1 MYSAITALTVGL
13 SRIGGSCLVK
23 GDTMLSQFR
32 SHRGNRKSKRSATW
46 GKRTAVLL
54 LVLLTASWSV
64 AQKISKDLQ
73 AVPSGT
79 TSNVVV
85 QYYNPPTTT
94 DLNAAKSAGASNGKA
109 LGLVKGYR

>member
-1 MYSAITALTVGL
+1 MYSLIPAPTVGL

-32 SHRGNRKSKRSATW
+32 SYRGHRTIKRSATW

-54 LVLLTASWSV
+54 MVLLTASWSV
-64 AQKISKDLQ
+64 AQSSKISKDLQ

-79 TSNVVV
+79 TSNVVE
-85 QYYNPPTTT
+85 QDYKPPTTT
-94 DLNAAKSAGASNGKA
+94 DA
-109 LGLVKGYR
+109 YP

>member
-1 MYSAITALTVGL
+1 MYSAMTAPAVGL

-32 SHRGNRKSKRSATW
+32 SYRGNRKIKRSAAW

-54 LVLLTASWSV
+54 MALLTASWSV
-64 AQKISKDLQ
+64 AQSSKISKDLQ
-73 AVPSGT
+73 ALPSGT
-79 TSNVVV
+79 TANVVV

-94 DLNAAKSAGASNGKA
+94 DLT
-109 LGLVKGYR
+109 